1 MHARGYYPE
10 GNDSSGTVRPM
21 IRVLA
26 PPPRAD
32 AVELMESPQPRAVMD
47 ECLRE
52 LAMLNR
58 LLGVRGLVL
67 RYLRRFVRPGDRA
80 LTLADVA
87 AGGADLP
94 QSFVHWGRRR
104 GLRIHAVA
112 IDHHP
117 ATVAIARDRSA
128 GMPEIEVL
136 RGDARALPLADR
148 SVDVALLTTA
158 LHHLSPQGAV
168 QALRELDRVSRRGF
182 VVTDLVR
189 SRAAYLGARIL
200 AQSLLRSP
208 LTRVDGPL
216 SVLRA
221 YTVSEVRALAEAA
234 GLRDVRLA
242 RHPLFRLALV
252 KGA

>member
-1 MHARGYYPE
+1 
-10 GNDSSGTVRPM
+10 M
-21 IRVLA
+21 IRVLV
-26 PPPRAD
+26 PPRAE
-32 AVELMESPQPRAVMD
+32 AIEAMESPHPRAVMD
-47 ECLRE
+47 ECLQE

-67 RYLRRFVRPGDRA
+67 RYLRRFVRPDDRA

-87 AGGADLP
+87 AGGGDLP
-94 QSFVHWGRRR
+94 RAFVSWGRRR
-104 GLRIHAVA
+104 GLRIHAIA

-117 ATVAIARDRSA
+117 GTIAIARDRSA
-128 GMPEIEVL
+128 GMPEVEVL
-136 RGDARALPLADR
+136 LGDARALPLADR

-158 LHHLSPQGAV
+158 LHHLSPRDAV

-189 SRAAYLGARIL
+189 SRAAHLGARIL
-200 AQSLLRSP
+200 AQVLLRSP
-208 LTRVDGPL
+208 LTRADGPL

-221 YTVSEVRALAEAA
+221 YTVREVHTLAEAA
-234 GLRDVRLA
+234 GLADVRLA

-252 KGA
+252 KGP